1 MIIIL
6 SYIIHFRM
14 NIFLSITLF
23 KLAASSSEEKKP
35 TSRSNVADH
44 NAFCRS
50 SVLIETPVSELYATL
65 F

>member
-1 MIIIL
+1 
-6 SYIIHFRM
+6 M

-23 KLAASSSEEKKP
+23 KLVASSLKEKKP
-35 TSRSNVADH
+35 TSLSNVADTFH
-44 NAFCRS
+44 QS

>member
-6 SYIIHFRM
+6 SYTVHFRV
-14 NIFLSITLF
+14 NKLCFCPTLL
-23 KLAASSSEEKKP
+23 KLVASSLKEKKL
-35 TSRSNVADH
+35 TSLSNVADT
-44 NAFCRS
+44 FRQS